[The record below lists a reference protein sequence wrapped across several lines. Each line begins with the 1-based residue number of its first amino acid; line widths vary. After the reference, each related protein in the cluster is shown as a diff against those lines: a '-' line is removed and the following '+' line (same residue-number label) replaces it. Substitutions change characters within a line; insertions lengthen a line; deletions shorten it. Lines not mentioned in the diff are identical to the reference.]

1 MRIIRIIF
9 VSAIILSSAITSL
22 FAEENSDPIQPATTI
37 PPATATTAEP
47 VTPAI
52 TTPAVT
58 SAAPVTPVIANP
70 AVTPPT
76 PKQSAKKPA
85 MGHDYQKNMPK
96 LGKGDPNYRGGKE
109 VVSDAQP
116 IINNPESQSKES
128 SIIDNQRKSGA
139 DVGFPGYRGEGD
151 SAYPQHQQYQNP
163 PRFPA
168 ESIETTPADTS

>member
-9 VSAIILSSAITSL
+9 VSVIILSSAITSL

-37 PPATATTAEP
+37 PPATATTPEP

-52 TTPAVT
+52 TPSITIPVAT

-70 AVTPPT
+70 AVTPPA

-116 IINNPESQSKES
+116 IINNPESQSKEP
-128 SIIDNQRKSGA
+128 SIIDNQHKSEA
-139 DVGFPGYRGEGD
+139 DVGFPDYRGEGD
-151 SAYPQHQQYQNP
+151 QA
-163 PRFPA
+163 
-168 ESIETTPADTS
+168 